1 MEVSTGQYP
10 ENPSTTLVIIRLVG
24 NVEFRYIF
32 HKIPTMD
39 FTSKPIEQ
47 TTFSHPISLRSLLM
61 LSASLSLGS
70 PSCFVI
76 KRMYNVITQVHAIC
90 PTYVILLD

>member
-1 MEVSTGQYP
+1 MQKITAQDP
-10 ENPSTTLVIIRLVG
+10 ESPSTTLVIIRLIA

-32 HKIPTMD
+32 HKIQTMD
-39 FTSKPIEQ
+39 FTSKPAEQ
-47 TTFSHPISLRSLLM
+47 TTFSHSISLRSLLI

-76 KRMYNVITQVHAIC
+76 KGMYALISLAHAMC
-90 PTYVILLD
+90 PTHVILLD

>member
-1 MEVSTGQYP
+1 MEKSTAQGP
-10 ENPSTTLVIIRLVG
+10 ENPLATLVIIRLVS

-32 HKIPTMD
+32 HKIRTMD
-39 FTSKPIEQ
+39 FTSKPVEQ
-47 TTFSHPISLRSLLM
+47 TKFSYPISLRSLLI

-76 KRMYNVITQVHAIC
+76 KRIYALISLAHAIF
-90 PTYVILLD
+90 PTHIILLD